1 LTRGGLALL
10 LLASVAAGVWLFAR
24 EPHTTTAPTPC
35 ASTATAE
42 EGACGAVPAG
52 EAAQDNGE
60 TAAPAKEATRAKA
73 PESPPDSAEEAGAE
87 ATPPPVAK
95 APPSAEEIAAWR
107 EEAWSLLK
115 SGDLRGGIHLLER
128 AVEADPTPQHHGELG
143 RILRDATAI
152 DQALYHL
159 SRAAELD
166 PGNADRWIELA
177 NAWYRKPDPGKAWA
191 AERRAREAEPD
202 LRLRRGPDGL
212 WQREGDTAT
221 TDP

>member
-1 LTRGGLALL
+1 LTRAALPLL
-10 LLASVAAGVWLFAR
+10 LVASVAAGLWLFAR
-24 EPHTTTAPTPC
+24 EPHTTTAPAPC
-35 ASTATAE
+35 ASSATAE

-52 EAAQDNGE
+52 EATQGDD
-60 TAAPAKEATRAKA
+60 EATDPAEESSRAEA
-73 PESPPDSAEEAGAE
+73 PESQPDSADEPEAE
-87 ATPPPVAK
+87 PTPPPVAE
-95 APPSAEEIAAWR
+95 APPSAEEIVAWR
-107 EEAWSLLK
+107 EEAWHLLK
-115 SGDLRGGIHLLER
+115 SGDLRGGIDLLER

-152 DQALYHL
+152 EQALYHL

-221 TDP
+221 PGQ